1 MRKLRKKED
10 SILRTALLNE
20 RSVANAT
27 TSLETKVYDSLTTE
41 ELLVVWYLLSSKLGQ
56 KPKTADEVVQHNLL
70 FSQRL
75 EIESLI
81 RKKDKEIRL

>member
-41 ELLVVWYLLSSKLGQ
+41 ELLVVWYLLSSKLDQ